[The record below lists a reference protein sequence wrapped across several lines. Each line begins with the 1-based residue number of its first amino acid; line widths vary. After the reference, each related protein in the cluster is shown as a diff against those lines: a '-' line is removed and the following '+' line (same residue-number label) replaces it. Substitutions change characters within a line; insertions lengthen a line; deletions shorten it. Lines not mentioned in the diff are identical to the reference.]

1 MNLFQ
6 DTKEYTKK
14 ESKALAENIYNI
26 QHVDWKTRKTW
37 SLEQKNEWKLC
48 ADVRLEKS
56 RDCLSWHLWKTYDDQ
71 ARTFFKSVPAVDLSE
86 DSIYKILLAQ
96 SWVCI

>member
-14 ESKALAENIYNI
+14 ESKALAENIYRI
-26 QHVDWKTRKTW
+26 EHVDYVTRKTW
-37 SLEQKNEWKLC
+37 SIEGKKEWRLS

-56 RDCLSWHLWKTYDDQ
+56 NDCLTWHLWKTYDDQ
-71 ARTFFKSVPAVDLSE
+71 ARSFFKSVPALNLSV
-86 DSIYKILLAQ
+86 DSIYQILQAQ
-96 SWVCI
+96 VWTCI